1 MPLAP
6 LSSPSAVTRRR
17 PPILRTGS
25 SAAPTPKDAVGFT
38 SAASLLSKHLAERM
52 DSSGSITAE
61 TAEDESGSKSTKLK
75 RVPRSVTA
83 KLMQH
88 GCGELVEEDPLPIID
103 DTAAKVARRP
113 STKKVA
119 GHGALSKD
127 KAVSKP
133 RTKKTEGVA
142 VTTKEKAPRIPR
154 DKKGDATVA
163 AVQNEKPLRKPRAK
177 KTDED
182 SQLKLKGGRVTKASS
197 NGNPTKASLG
207 RVTKSDK
214 VSKHFPK
221 APAATDESLHL
232 EAAVMRRTE
241 WTPPGPTKNYLT
253 AWVTTPVPIDRE
265 DSEIISDG
273 SAASGENLKKVG
285 SLLST
290 FGFTSNSSPAAKK
303 SIEGAGTRKRKLI
316 ELVSVKHAVADAMLA
331 EQPRAVK
338 KKPRT
343 ITEVATAAYDMS
355 KVDDATAHHPA
366 PLLQYFSLDGSSSN
380 DGYKVPTKPRN
391 SSPDKPG
398 KRKMKGAKLPEVILL
413 SPESALKQANK
424 QDYVFGTS
432 SQLAREESPTF
443 LRELH
448 QALQESNKV
457 TDDPFSDPLED
468 VIRESA
474 AISAA
479 NSRRSVL
486 PLVTKRNLWSA
497 ASRDEDGKILEIET
511 VDLSQTPAF
520 EEAVEH
526 SNAIGTEIPFR
537 SCEKSDTATIQQRA
551 RSLQPAQTATSTE
564 LDPELPYAATTSNG
578 GNTFENTTITLSD
591 PADGEVWHDLT
602 DTSPAEQPLVRE
614 SDAIGPIEAAIRLE
628 LRSPA
633 KPKSHQSP
641 CPAKIAIP
649 TKKTGTAPK
658 AKGTVMPDYN
668 AYTDARLAKE
678 IASYHFKPIKK
689 RDVMI
694 DLLKQCWEG
703 KQRLA
708 LESLATNTKLRT
720 SAAISQKS
728 TTNPT
733 SQTSPIAVSPPKKP
747 RGRPRKDK
755 TVLVKASP
763 TKQKSRGQPK
773 ASRAAEN
780 LDFDSDAPLFQLRT
794 PKKPQKNSQ
803 RIDEIYDSDPA
814 LTPSP
819 PRRPASQ
826 IRTPP
831 IPLQV
836 SVSTSADDTPVLSPA
851 SSQTLLNTYI
861 SKAVKAAPPS
871 NDAKRP
877 SWHEKILVYDPI
889 VLEDLTVWL
898 NTGALE
904 RVGWDGEVAPN
915 EVKEWCRSKSICCL
929 WKETLRG
936 ETRSRY

>member
-1 MPLAP
+1 MSSAP
-6 LSSPSAVTRRR
+6 SPSPSAVTQRR

-25 SAAPTPKDAVGFT
+25 SAAPIPKDAAGFT

-52 DSSGSITAE
+52 DFSGSITAE
-61 TAEDESGSKSTKLK
+61 TAEDESGSNPTKLK

-83 KLMQH
+83 KLIQY
-88 GCGELVEEDPLPIID
+88 GCGELVEEDPLPTMD

-119 GHGALSKD
+119 SHGALSKE

-142 VTTKEKAPRIPR
+142 VTTKEKAPRKTR
-154 DKKGDATVA
+154 AKNGDATVA
-163 AVQNEKPLRKPRAK
+163 AAQNEKPLRKPKAK
-177 KTDED
+177 KTDEN

-207 RVTKSDK
+207 RVTKADK

-221 APAATDESLHL
+221 APAENDESLHL
-232 EAAVMRRTE
+232 EAAVLRRTE
-241 WTPPGPTKNYLT
+241 WTPPGPTKNCLT
-253 AWVTTPVPIDRE
+253 TWVTTPVPIDLE
-265 DSEIISDG
+265 DSGIVSGG
-273 SAASGENLKKVG
+273 SAASGENPKKLG

-290 FGFTSNSSPAAKK
+290 FGFTSNGSPAATKV
-303 SIEGAGTRKRKLI
+303 IEGAGTRKRKLI
-316 ELVSVKHAVADAMLA
+316 ELVSVKHAVADALLA
-331 EQPRAVK
+331 EQPKAVK

-343 ITEVATAAYDMS
+343 ITEVATAAYDVS
-355 KVDDATAHHPA
+355 EVGDATAHPA

-391 SSPDKPG
+391 RSPDKPG

-413 SPESALKQANK
+413 SPESALKQANT

-457 TDDPFSDPLED
+457 TDDPFSDPFED

-474 AISAA
+474 ALSVV

-511 VDLSQTPAF
+511 VDLSQTPTLK
-520 EEAVEH
+520 EAVEH
-526 SNAIGTEIPFR
+526 STATGTEMPFR

-564 LDPELPYAATTSNG
+564 LEPELPYAATTNSERG
-578 GNTFENTTITLSD
+578 TVDNTTITLSD
-591 PADGEVWHDLT
+591 PADGAVWHDLT
-602 DTSPAEQPLVRE
+602 DTSPAEQPLARE
-614 SDAIGPIEAAIRLE
+614 SDSVGPIEAAIRLE

-633 KPKSHQSP
+633 QPKSHQSP
-641 CPAKIAIP
+641 SPAKIAAP

-658 AKGTVMPDYN
+658 VKGTVMPDYN
-668 AYTDARLAKE
+668 TYTDARLAKE
-678 IASYHFKPIKK
+678 IASYHFKPVKK

-720 SAAISQKS
+720 SAAISQNS
-728 TTNPT
+728 TTNST
-733 SQTSPIAVSPPKKP
+733 SQASPIAVSPPKKP

-755 TVLVKASP
+755 TVLAEASV
-763 TKQKSRGQPK
+763 TKQKSRVQPK

-780 LDFDSDAPLFQLRT
+780 LDFDSDAPLSQLRT
-794 PKKPQKNSQ
+794 PKKSQKTSQ
-803 RIDEIYDSDPA
+803 TIDEIDDSDPA

-831 IPLQV
+831 IPLQL
-836 SVSTSADDTPVLSPA
+836 SVSTSADYTPVLSPA
-851 SSQTLLNTYI
+851 SSQALLNTYI

-877 SWHEKILVYDPI
+877 SWHEKILIYDPI